1 MTITFEFLEGA
12 LDCAQAL
19 INAGRVY
26 TYSRNAEGGH
36 EITTRD

>member
-1 MTITFEFLEGA
+1 MTLTFEHLEGA

-19 INAGRVY
+19 INAGRPY
-26 TYSRNAEGGH
+26 TFSRATDGGY

>member
-19 INAGRVY
+19 INAGRPY
-26 TYSRNAEGGH
+26 TYSRAADGGY
-36 EITTRD
+36 EITTAD

>member
-1 MTITFEFLEGA
+1 MDMIFEFLEGA

-19 INAGRVY
+19 INAGRPY
-26 TYSRNAEGGH
+26 TFSRTADGGY